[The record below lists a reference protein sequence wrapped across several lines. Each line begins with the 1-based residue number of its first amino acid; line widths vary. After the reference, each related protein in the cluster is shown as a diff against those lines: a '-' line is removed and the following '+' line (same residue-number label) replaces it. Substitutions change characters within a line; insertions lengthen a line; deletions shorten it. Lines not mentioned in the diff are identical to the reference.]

1 MQVIDT
7 ISKTKV
13 GTYNANTIYETIEKV
28 GSENVVQVVTNN
40 AVVCKSARW
49 IIKDKYP
56 HITFNGYIAHGIGL
70 VLEDIGKNY

>member
-1 MQVIDT
+1 LQVIDT

-40 AVVCKSARW
+40 AVVCKSAR
-49 IIKDKYP
+49 
-56 HITFNGYIAHGIGL
+56 
-70 VLEDIGKNY
+70 